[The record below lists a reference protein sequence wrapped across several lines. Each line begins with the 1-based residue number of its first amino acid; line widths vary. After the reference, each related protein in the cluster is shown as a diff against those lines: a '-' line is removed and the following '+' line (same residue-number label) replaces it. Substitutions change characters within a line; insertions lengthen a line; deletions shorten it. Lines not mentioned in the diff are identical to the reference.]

1 MASPRH
7 LVTEYGPIVSHRL
20 LHEGGISGTIR
31 NTSRHTAL
39 RRDCL
44 YPPVRPSARRR
55 KPRRWPDIDILA
67 YPPPPEPSIPA
78 RSRSALAACR
88 PPVHVSHARGVTS
101 SQSDLDFH
109 KPFGLQIKDVIS
121 DHAYA
126 H

>member
-1 MASPRH
+1 MGPLLAIDYCTKVVSQER
-7 LVTEYGPIVSHRL
+7 LGTQAVTPL
-20 LHEGGISGTIR
+20 CGGIACTRPS
-31 NTSRHTAL
+31 
-39 RRDCL
+39 
-44 YPPVRPSARRR
+44 VRPSARRR